1 MTGSPRLTRAQM
13 LDLPG
18 PALILT
24 DNLTGCFPWLIRRW
38 QRGHAQGLYQH
49 ALWLE
54 SAGSVVS
61 QDWRCTRYRLAEYLT
76 GHHRVKMVVGRRWSD
91 EDRAAIRKALIAAV
105 RHGGRYN
112 WPGILG
118 KAIGWPGL
126 GWPGRQYCSEFAGA
140 VLRLVDQGFMTPH
153 PTPSDINAYTKGLP
167 HIYGV
172 AGVYDPHDD

>member
-1 MTGSPRLTRAQM
+1 MTDRLTRAQM
-13 LDLPG
+13 LELHG
-18 PALILT
+18 PALVLT
-24 DNLTGCFPWLIRRW
+24 DSLTGVFPLLIRRW
-38 QRGHAQGLYQH
+38 QRRHAQGLYQH
-49 ALWLE
+49 SLWLE

-76 GHHRVKMVVGRRWSD
+76 GNHRVKVVVGQRWSD
-91 EDRAAIRKALIAAV
+91 EDKATIRAALIAAV

-126 GWPGRQYCSEFAGA
+126 GWPGRQYCSEFAGGI
-140 VLRLVDQGFMTPH
+140 LRLVNPEFTAAH
-153 PTPSDINAYTKGLP
+153 PTPSDLNAWTKARP
-167 HIYGV
+167 HLYSV

>member
-1 MTGSPRLTRAQM
+1 M
-13 LDLPG
+13 LNLPG

-24 DNLTGCFPWLIRRW
+24 DSLTGLFPFLIRRW
-38 QRGHAQGLYQH
+38 QRAHRQGLYQH
-49 ALWLE
+49 ALWSE

-61 QDWRCTRYRLAEYLT
+61 QDWRCTRYRLAAYLT
-76 GHHRVKMVVGRRWSD
+76 GNHRVKAIVGQRWSD
-91 EDRAAIRKALIAAV
+91 EDRATIRAALIEAV

-126 GWPGRQYCSEFAGA
+126 GWPGRQYCSEFAGG
-140 VLRLVDQGFMTPH
+140 VLRLVDPEFTAPH
-153 PTPSDINAYTKGLP
+153 PTPSDLNAYTKARP
-167 HIYGV
+167 HLYSV